1 MAFNE
6 LFTSTI
12 WVLNIMYRINLT
24 RDGYPKKNI
33 LAWRFPLKWSCA
45 LKVKLPFRDEA
56 SLWKWSHPLK
66 SNLFGEERPLTCE
79 MNRSDTHQMQASQ
92 WAMRAKVAM
101 RRRRTAAPYSEYLSI
116 FLATLTR
123 RRSRAVF
130 RRPMRVVVCRLG
142 RNHCKARRRHDKAL
156 LYSFHWDMDSPWHET
171 FPIMVGEKKTN
182 TCQFWGESWKYP

>member
-1 MAFNE
+1 
-6 LFTSTI
+6 
-12 WVLNIMYRINLT
+12 
-24 RDGYPKKNI
+24 
-33 LAWRFPLKWSCA
+33 
-45 LKVKLPFRDEA
+45 
-56 SLWKWSHPLK
+56 
-66 SNLFGEERPLTCE
+66 
-79 MNRSDTHQMQASQ
+79 MQASQ

-156 LYSFHWDMDSPWHET
+156 LYCFHWDLDSPRHQT
-171 FPIMVGEKKTN
+171 FPIMVGKKLI
-182 TCQFWGESWKYP
+182 FLDFGESWKFPKFFTIWLTMSARSQGHEVHYHYWRGSWCYTVVHAFRSWLISRTHYTESRTVNTGALLTRGFVCDLWVVFKHYMYSPATILEGNLYHHS